1 MGVLTVLVA
10 LTMVLTNTDRY
21 LHERYAGLRVA
32 VLVAT
37 VAFGLIPGARRVPW
51 GGSTAHCITTTATA

>member
-1 MGVLTVLVA
+1 
-10 LTMVLTNTDRY
+10 MVLTNTDRY

-51 GGSTAHCITTTATA
+51 GGSTAHCTTTTATA